1 MNNKHVNVMA
11 RGVLVSPAPLRAPPR
26 ENSIAIKGC
35 IDPSN
40 QLKIT
45 VKRTTSSLSIMNLAH
60 LDASSAEPNDLCI
73 IFDDM
78 PISKTQVGLIK
89 NTLAQKVL
97 IIKKNKDDNDHQKF
111 LELGFTQDIEV
122 NQTRIYSYNLKTYN
136 NKRGWNNP
144 EGWANPENFEKFR
157 W

>member
-1 MNNKHVNVMA
+1 MSKSGLNDFMV
-11 RGVLVSPAPLRAPPR
+11 GVIHNEAASSVLAITKKDLSAFAELC
-26 ENSIAIKGC
+26 ENS
-35 IDPSN
+35 
-40 QLKIT
+40 LK
-45 VKRTTSSLSIMNLAH
+45 KLSIMSLDH
-60 LDASSAEPNDLCI
+60 LDSNIAEPNDLCI

-78 PISKTQVGLIK
+78 PISKTQVGFIK

-122 NQTRIYSYNLKTYN
+122 TQARIYSYNLKTYN

>member
-1 MNNKHVNVMA
+1 MSKSGLNDFLV
-11 RGVLVSPAPLRAPPR
+11 GVIHNEAASSVLAITKKDLSAFAELC
-26 ENSIAIKGC
+26 ENS
-35 IDPSN
+35 
-40 QLKIT
+40 LK
-45 VKRTTSSLSIMNLAH
+45 KLSIMSLDH
-60 LDASSAEPNDLCI
+60 LDSNIAEPNDLCI

-89 NTLAQKVL
+89 NMLAQKVL

-122 NQTRIYSYNLKTYN
+122 TQARIYSYNLKTYN

>member
-1 MNNKHVNVMA
+1 MPKSGLNDFLV
-11 RGVLVSPAPLRAPPR
+11 GVIHNEAVSSVLAITKKDLSAFAELC
-26 ENSIAIKGC
+26 ENS
-35 IDPSN
+35 
-40 QLKIT
+40 LK
-45 VKRTTSSLSIMNLAH
+45 KLSIMSLDH
-60 LDASSAEPNDLCI
+60 LDSNIAEPNDLCI

-111 LELGFTQDIEV
+111 LELGFTQDIEI
-122 NQTRIYSYNLKTYN
+122 TKARIYSYNLKTYN

>member
-1 MNNKHVNVMA
+1 MPKSGLNDFLV
-11 RGVLVSPAPLRAPPR
+11 GVIHNEAVSSVLAITKKDLSAFAELC
-26 ENSIAIKGC
+26 ENS
-35 IDPSN
+35 
-40 QLKIT
+40 LK
-45 VKRTTSSLSIMNLAH
+45 KLSIMSLDH
-60 LDASSAEPNDLCI
+60 LDSNIAEPNDLCI
-73 IFDDM
+73 IFDDI

-136 NKRGWNNP
+136 NKRGLLC
-144 EGWANPENFEKFR
+144 R
-157 W
+157 SRIMH

>member
-1 MNNKHVNVMA
+1 MSKTGLNDFMV
-11 RGVLVSPAPLRAPPR
+11 GVIHNESASSVLAITKKDLSAFAELC
-26 ENSIAIKGC
+26 ENS
-35 IDPSN
+35 
-40 QLKIT
+40 LK
-45 VKRTTSSLSIMNLAH
+45 KLSIISLDH
-60 LDASSAEPNDLCI
+60 LDSNIAEPNDLCI

-111 LELGFTQDIEV
+111 LELGFTQDIEIT
-122 NQTRIYSYNLKTYN
+122 QARIYSYNLKTYN

>member
-1 MNNKHVNVMA
+1 MSKSGLNDFLL
-11 RGVLVSPAPLRAPPR
+11 GVIHNEAASSVLAITKKDLSAFAELC
-26 ENSIAIKGC
+26 ENS
-35 IDPSN
+35 
-40 QLKIT
+40 LK
-45 VKRTTSSLSIMNLAH
+45 KLSIMSLDH
-60 LDASSAEPNDLCI
+60 LDTNIAEPNDLCI

-111 LELGFTQDIEV
+111 LELGFTQDIEI

>member
-1 MNNKHVNVMA
+1 MSKSGLNDFLV
-11 RGVLVSPAPLRAPPR
+11 GVIHNEAVSSVLAITKKDLSAFAELC
-26 ENSIAIKGC
+26 ENS
-35 IDPSN
+35 
-40 QLKIT
+40 LK
-45 VKRTTSSLSIMNLAH
+45 KLSIMSLDH
-60 LDASSAEPNDLCI
+60 LDSNIAEPNDLCI

>member
-1 MNNKHVNVMA
+1 MSKSGLNDFLV
-11 RGVLVSPAPLRAPPR
+11 GVIHNEAVSSVLAITKKDLSAFAELC
-26 ENSIAIKGC
+26 ENS
-35 IDPSN
+35 
-40 QLKIT
+40 LK
-45 VKRTTSSLSIMNLAH
+45 KLSIMSLDH
-60 LDASSAEPNDLCI
+60 LDSNIAEPNDLCI

-97 IIKKNKDDNDHQKF
+97 IIKKNKEDNDHQKF
-111 LELGFTQDIEV
+111 LELGFTQDIEIT
-122 NQTRIYSYNLKTYN
+122 QARIYSYNLKTYN

-144 EGWANPENFEKFR
+144 EGWANPENYEKFR

>member
-1 MNNKHVNVMA
+1 MPKSGLNDFLV
-11 RGVLVSPAPLRAPPR
+11 GVIHNEAASSVLAITKKDLSAFAELC
-26 ENSIAIKGC
+26 ENS
-35 IDPSN
+35 
-40 QLKIT
+40 LK
-45 VKRTTSSLSIMNLAH
+45 KLSIMSLDH
-60 LDASSAEPNDLCI
+60 LDSNIAEPNDLCI

-122 NQTRIYSYNLKTYN
+122 TQARIYSYNLKTYN

>member
-1 MNNKHVNVMA
+1 MSKSGLNDFLV
-11 RGVLVSPAPLRAPPR
+11 GVIHNEAASSVLAITKKDLSAFAELC
-26 ENSIAIKGC
+26 ENS
-35 IDPSN
+35 
-40 QLKIT
+40 LK
-45 VKRTTSSLSIMNLAH
+45 KLSIMSLDH
-60 LDASSAEPNDLCI
+60 LDSNIAEPNDLCI

-111 LELGFTQDIEV
+111 LELGFTQDVEIT
-122 NQTRIYSYNLKTYN
+122 QARIYSYNLKTYN

>member
-1 MNNKHVNVMA
+1 MPKSGLNDFLV
-11 RGVLVSPAPLRAPPR
+11 GVIHNEAVSSVLAITKKDLSAFAELC
-26 ENSIAIKGC
+26 ENS
-35 IDPSN
+35 
-40 QLKIT
+40 LK
-45 VKRTTSSLSIMNLAH
+45 KLSIMSLDH
-60 LDASSAEPNDLCI
+60 LDSNIAEPNDLCI
-73 IFDDM
+73 IFDDI

-97 IIKKNKDDNDHQKF
+97 IIKKNKDDNDHQRF

>member
-1 MNNKHVNVMA
+1 MSKSGLNDFLV
-11 RGVLVSPAPLRAPPR
+11 GVIHNEAVSSVLAITKKDLSAFAELC
-26 ENSIAIKGC
+26 ENS
-35 IDPSN
+35 
-40 QLKIT
+40 LK
-45 VKRTTSSLSIMNLAH
+45 KLSIMSLDH
-60 LDASSAEPNDLCI
+60 LDTNIAEPNDLCI

-111 LELGFTQDIEV
+111 LELGFTQDIEIT
-122 NQTRIYSYNLKTYN
+122 QARIYSYNLKTYN

>member
-1 MNNKHVNVMA
+1 MSKSGLNDFMV
-11 RGVLVSPAPLRAPPR
+11 GVIHNEAASSVLAITKKDLSAFAQLC
-26 ENSIAIKGC
+26 ENS
-35 IDPSN
+35 
-40 QLKIT
+40 LK
-45 VKRTTSSLSIMNLAH
+45 KLSIMSLDH
-60 LDASSAEPNDLCI
+60 LDTNIAEPNDLCI

-122 NQTRIYSYNLKTYN
+122 TQARIYSYNLKTYN

>member
-1 MNNKHVNVMA
+1 MPKSGLNDFLV
-11 RGVLVSPAPLRAPPR
+11 GVIHNEAVSSVLAITKKDLSAFAELC
-26 ENSIAIKGC
+26 ENS
-35 IDPSN
+35 
-40 QLKIT
+40 LK
-45 VKRTTSSLSIMNLAH
+45 KLSIMSLDH
-60 LDASSAEPNDLCI
+60 LDTNIAEPNDLCI

-111 LELGFTQDIEV
+111 LELGFTQNIEV
-122 NQTRIYSYNLKTYN
+122 TQARIYSYNLKTYN

>member
-1 MNNKHVNVMA
+1 MSKSGLNDFLL
-11 RGVLVSPAPLRAPPR
+11 GVIHNEAASSVLAITKKDLSAFAELC
-26 ENSIAIKGC
+26 ENS
-35 IDPSN
+35 
-40 QLKIT
+40 LK
-45 VKRTTSSLSIMNLAH
+45 KLSIMSLDH
-60 LDASSAEPNDLCI
+60 LDTNIAEPNDLCI

-111 LELGFTQDIEV
+111 LELGFTQDIEIT
-122 NQTRIYSYNLKTYN
+122 QARIYSYNLKTYN

>member
-1 MNNKHVNVMA
+1 MSKSGLNDFLL
-11 RGVLVSPAPLRAPPR
+11 GVIHNEAASSVLAITKKDLSAFAELC
-26 ENSIAIKGC
+26 ENS
-35 IDPSN
+35 
-40 QLKIT
+40 LK
-45 VKRTTSSLSIMNLAH
+45 KLSIMSLDH
-60 LDASSAEPNDLCI
+60 LDTNIAEPNDLCI

>member
-1 MNNKHVNVMA
+1 MSKSGLNDFMV
-11 RGVLVSPAPLRAPPR
+11 GVIHNEAASSVLAITKKDLSAFAELC
-26 ENSIAIKGC
+26 ENS
-35 IDPSN
+35 
-40 QLKIT
+40 LK
-45 VKRTTSSLSIMNLAH
+45 KLSIMSLDH
-60 LDASSAEPNDLCI
+60 LDTNIAEPNDLCI

-111 LELGFTQDIEV
+111 LELGFTQDIEIT
-122 NQTRIYSYNLKTYN
+122 QARIYSYNLKTYN

>member
-1 MNNKHVNVMA
+1 MPKSGLNDFLV
-11 RGVLVSPAPLRAPPR
+11 GVIHNEAVSSVLAITKKDLSAFAELC
-26 ENSIAIKGC
+26 ENS
-35 IDPSN
+35 
-40 QLKIT
+40 LK
-45 VKRTTSSLSIMNLAH
+45 KLSIMSLDH
-60 LDASSAEPNDLCI
+60 LDSNIAEPNDLCI

-78 PISKTQVGLIK
+78 PISNTQVGLIK

>member
-1 MNNKHVNVMA
+1 MPKSGLNDFLV
-11 RGVLVSPAPLRAPPR
+11 GVIRNEAASSVLAITKKDLSAFAELC
-26 ENSIAIKGC
+26 ENS
-35 IDPSN
+35 
-40 QLKIT
+40 LK
-45 VKRTTSSLSIMNLAH
+45 KLSIMSLDH
-60 LDASSAEPNDLCI
+60 LDSNIAEPNDLCI
-73 IFDDM
+73 IFDDI

-122 NQTRIYSYNLKTYN
+122 TQARIYSYNLKTYN

>member
-1 MNNKHVNVMA
+1 MSKSGLNDFLL
-11 RGVLVSPAPLRAPPR
+11 GVIHNEAASSVLAITKKDLSAFAELC
-26 ENSIAIKGC
+26 ENS
-35 IDPSN
+35 
-40 QLKIT
+40 LK
-45 VKRTTSSLSIMNLAH
+45 KLSIMSLDH
-60 LDASSAEPNDLCI
+60 LDSNIAEPNDLCI

-111 LELGFTQDIEV
+111 LELGFTQDVEIT
-122 NQTRIYSYNLKTYN
+122 QARIYSYNLKTYN